1 MTLTNESGKSSNTL
15 ITLLILAN
23 TTASNS
29 TMTSYNITQA
39 TAALIAALGNNATVS
54 DETALVFFKLYELAS
69 IEDFNWAESFI
80 QALKF
85 A

>member
-1 MTLTNESGKSSNTL
+1 
-15 ITLLILAN
+15 
-23 TTASNS
+23 
-29 TMTSYNITQA
+29 MTSYNITQA
-39 TAALIAALGNNATVS
+39 TAALIAALGNNTTVS
-54 DETALVFFKLYELAS
+54 DETALVFFKLYELTS